1 MSNNNFLILISEDDD
16 ADMLLLESALHREG
30 FENPI
35 ERARNGQRAIDYL
48 SAALAGTVELPSLV
62 ILDLQ
67 TPRRHGFEVLEWIRS
82 KPQLETLPVA
92 IITGLDTPEDRARAA
107 EFEFVSFFLKNSFL
121 PGLAELIHSL
131 GARLIYS

>member
-1 MSNNNFLILISEDDD
+1 MSNNNFLILITEDDD
-16 ADMLLLESALHREG
+16 NDMLLLENALQREG

-35 ERARNGQRAIDYL
+35 ERARNGQRTIDYL

-67 TPRRHGFEVLEWIRS
+67 MPRRHGFEVLQWIRT

-92 IITGLDTPEDRARAA
+92 IVTGSDTPNDRARAA
-107 EFEFVSFFLKNSFL
+107 EFGFVSFFSKNAFL
-121 PGLAELIHSL
+121 PGLTELIHSL
-131 GARLIYS
+131 ENRLIYS

>member
-1 MSNNNFLILISEDDD
+1 VSNSNFLILISEDDD
-16 ADMLLLESALHREG
+16 NDMLLLENALQREG

-67 TPRRHGFEVLEWIRS
+67 TPRRHGFEVLQWIRS

-92 IITGLDTPEDRARAA
+92 IVTGSETPEDRARAE
-107 EFEFVSFFLKNSFL
+107 EFEHVSFFSKNSFL
-121 PGLAELIHSL
+121 PELTQLIHSL
-131 GARLIYS
+131 GDRLIYS